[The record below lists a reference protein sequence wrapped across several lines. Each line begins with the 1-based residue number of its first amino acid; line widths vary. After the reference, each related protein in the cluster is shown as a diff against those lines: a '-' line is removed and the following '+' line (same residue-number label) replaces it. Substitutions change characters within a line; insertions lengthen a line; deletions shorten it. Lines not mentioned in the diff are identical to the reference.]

1 MVWFAPGASAE
12 SPLAAQTLAEPPL
25 APAASAESRPA
36 PDASAEPPLP
46 PAASTEQRTVTAAV
60 TEAVTYAAP
69 CPDCGAATD
78 HHGVQTLL
86 PDGRLRWDAESTCA
100 ACGSAFA
107 ACGGEPP
114 GERRDQMLAAHGPA
128 KLRIRTPPP
137 TAAVIMRVL
146 RATLGVDLASARA
159 LSRRVL
165 DGDCW
170 GTLPETELL
179 ARRLR
184 ASGIDAVAER
194 IPAAG

>member
-1 MVWFAPGASAE
+1 M
-12 SPLAAQTLAEPPL
+12 
-25 APAASAESRPA
+25 
-36 PDASAEPPLP
+36 SAEPPLP

-69 CPDCGAATD
+69 CPDCGAVTD

-86 PDGRLRWDAESTCA
+86 PDGRLRWDVESTCA

-146 RATLGVDLASARA
+146 RATLGVDLASASARA